1 LFPTTWGTAL
11 VSSRVLAF
19 WIFGVLLIKQREST
33 ERVVKGGSAVA
44 KQRLAPTAV
53 FVPGVSRSSA
63 PAPTAVS
70 KLESLKEAKNSAG
83 KNALRLIQI
92 F

>member
-1 LFPTTWGTAL
+1 MIAKEAAVGFVRHQLGKCTRFQ
-11 VSSRVLAF
+11 SRAD
-19 WIFGVLLIKQREST
+19 LLDF
-33 ERVVKGGSAVA
+33 GGSAVA
-44 KQRLAPTAV
+44 KQRLTPGAV
-53 FVPGVSRSSA
+53 FVPAVSRSSA

-70 KLESLKEAKNSAG
+70 KVESLREAKNSAG